1 MSTHEDFDRRVEI
14 KGSSDRAFGLVFAA
28 VFALV
33 GAWPLLDG
41 AAPGWWALVI
51 AGGFGVLAIAAPR
64 VLAPANRLWLRLGL
78 FLGRVVNPLV
88 TGLIFYLAVTPTGI
102 IMRLLGKDPLRLRIN
117 PDAKS
122 YWIERRPPGPA
133 PDSMSRQF

>member
-33 GAWPLLDG
+33 GAWPVLDG
-41 AAPGWWALVI
+41 AAPRWWALVI
-51 AGGFGVLAIAAPR
+51 AGACGVLAVAAPG

-78 FLGRVVNPLV
+78 FLSRIVNPLV
-88 TGLIFYLAVTPTGI
+88 TGLVFYLAVTPIGI
-102 IMRLLGKDPLRLRIN
+102 IMRLLGKDPLRLRID
-117 PDAKS
+117 PDVES